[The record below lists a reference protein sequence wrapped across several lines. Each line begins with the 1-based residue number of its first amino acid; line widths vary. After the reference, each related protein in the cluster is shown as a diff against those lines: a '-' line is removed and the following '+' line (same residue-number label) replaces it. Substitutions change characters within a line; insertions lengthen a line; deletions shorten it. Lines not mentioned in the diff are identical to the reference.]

1 MGKAII
7 PINFLPHWPPQ
18 CLAIQFATTQYV
30 SCPHSTPGEWNEDR
44 VAMVT
49 REVVERYVCETGEGV
64 EEEGGGQIADDGAR
78 EEEMELGADERR
90 KSFAR
95 ADTKII
101 EEEEEE
107 EECGVPRADT
117 KIIEEEEE
125 YDECGVPSI
134 TLTVPTTHHRKS
146 TIKSYAS
153 ILPSSLPLQYRK
165 SIQESRVGKPLVVIS
180 CHKAQQQFASDVA
193 KDMEGRGYETW
204 CSCDIARLPTENT
217 SLVFQLRANEAGAVI
232 FIFSREF
239 VEDSFCKN
247 QVYYCE
253 QRKRIVPVIY
263 EPIQLP
269 HWVCMLIGTSP
280 FISCQSSGHRQ
291 QLLSRVEEA
300 LNPQLRELG
309 LRSMLQEKAEVARLC
324 SEVTRK
330 LPSGRSLVY
339 ISGGTMFYSKNGEE
353 ICRELGQL
361 LAREVNVALVTGGF
375 YGVGETVGR
384 SFQLERERQGQSEG
398 VWHLVAER
406 DKEDKSRQTR
416 QNKDGSF
423 SALPYGQT
431 IFAGQLISYC
441 RHTQHTLSL
450 YISLSILYRRQCSSE
465 GDDHTP
471 CGGGVCVGGGGT
483 WGSSRGP
490 AVLMEWELH
499 YSSQGNWR
507 SCQRT
512 VQRPPVN
519 LSEAPCN

>member
-1 MGKAII
+1 
-7 PINFLPHWPPQ
+7 
-18 CLAIQFATTQYV
+18 
-30 SCPHSTPGEWNEDR
+30 
-44 VAMVT
+44 MVT

-64 EEEGGGQIADDGAR
+64 EEEGGGQIADDGVR

-107 EECGVPRADT
+107 EYYECGVPRADT

-134 TLTVPTTHHRKS
+134 SLTVPTTHHRKS

-153 ILPSSLPLQYRK
+153 VLPSSLPLQYRK

-180 CHKAQQQFASDVA
+180 CHQAQQQFASDVA

-384 SFQLERERQGQSEG
+384 SFQLERERRGQSEG

-406 DKEDKSRQTR
+406 DKEDKSSQTR

-431 IFAGQLISYC
+431 IFAGQLISFFTS
-441 RHTQHTLSL
+441 HTHTHNTLSL
-450 YISLSILYRRQCSSE
+450 QNTHPLSLSVRLC
-465 GDDHTP
+465 
-471 CGGGVCVGGGGT
+471 VCVQAAVFV
-483 WGSSRGP
+483 RG
-490 AVLMEWELH
+490 
-499 YSSQGNWR
+499 R
-507 SCQRT
+507 
-512 VQRPPVN
+512 
-519 LSEAPCN
+519 